1 MTRSYSVKIPEKYKS
16 KYFEEQMGSNLDR
29 LMMTGTAILIIQ
41 IFAIIS
47 NLINPFTS
55 HQIIIEHY
63 FQFYYYTISAN
74 LALLILAHVVK
85 FSKLGLLY
93 RRGFIYLYLYF
104 QILWG
109 AGVALADQFQGEQIV
124 VYYTLVF
131 IFAII
136 LDIET
141 SSFLVIV
148 AVNHVMF
155 FLLLTIYERFYTT
168 VFGLRAGSTQIV
180 SFIILLRFYLH
191 ELLKRNFVQR
201 EVLNENSEK
210 VKRLEMFDELTGL
223 MNRKQWEVSYEK
235 AYTSALMTKRPLGI
249 LLLDI
254 DSYKLYNENYGHTE
268 GDILLSELGELTSS
282 ITNTF
287 HGVSGRYSGD
297 KIIVYF
303 DNADKFQMEFFIKK
317 FEHELEILDFEHKYS
332 LVSDKV
338 TVSTGQYFAIPPDEH
353 SLWRFYS

>member
-155 FLLLTIYERFYTT
+155 FF
-168 VFGLRAGSTQIV
+168 
-180 SFIILLRFYLH
+180 
-191 ELLKRNFVQR
+191 NFNH
-201 EVLNENSEK
+201 L
-210 VKRLEMFDELTGL
+210 
-223 MNRKQWEVSYEK
+223 
-235 AYTSALMTKRPLGI
+235 
-249 LLLDI
+249 
-254 DSYKLYNENYGHTE
+254 
-268 GDILLSELGELTSS
+268 
-282 ITNTF
+282 
-287 HGVSGRYSGD
+287 
-297 KIIVYF
+297 
-303 DNADKFQMEFFIKK
+303 
-317 FEHELEILDFEHKYS
+317 
-332 LVSDKV
+332 
-338 TVSTGQYFAIPPDEH
+338 
-353 SLWRFYS
+353 